1 MRRISLLI
9 VLLSLL
15 APLSLAPSAPA
26 AGKGC
31 DIETIIAQAY
41 QNASVP
47 DGYSVSCLRK
57 AQIAAANDA
66 DIATYSDVDQV
77 LRAAIVKAGGKPKPI
92 PQTPTAPE
100 TQPSRTGD
108 AETTTTPTATK
119 RTTTKPAP
127 TRPTPTK
134 TVTRSPQSLV
144 DKPEGDSGGVPTP
157 VIALGVVALA
167 AVVAAALVELRR
179 RRASP

>member
-1 MRRISLLI
+1 MRRISLLV
-9 VLLSLL
+9 VLPTLL
-15 APLSLAPSAPA
+15 APFALAPSAPA

-41 QNASVP
+41 QNATVS

-77 LRAAIVKAGGKPKPI
+77 LRAAIVKAGGTPKPI

-100 TQPSRTGD
+100 TQPGRTGD
-108 AETTTTPTATK
+108 ADTTSTPATTE
-119 RTTTKPAP
+119 R
-127 TRPTPTK
+127 TPTK
-134 TVTRSPQSLV
+134 TVTRSPQALV
-144 DKPEGDSGGVPTP
+144 DKPEGDGGGVPTP

>member
-1 MRRISLLI
+1 MRRISVL
-9 VLLSLL
+9 VLLPTLL
-15 APLSLAPSAPA
+15 APLALVPSAPA
-26 AGKGC
+26 ARLSC
-31 DIETIIAQAY
+31 NIETIIADAY

-66 DIATYSDVDQV
+66 DIATYSNVDQV
-77 LRAAIVKAGGKPKPI
+77 LRQAIVKAGGKPQPI

-100 TQPSRTGD
+100 TGPS
-108 AETTTTPTATK
+108 TTSGSGGGGSGTT
-119 RTTTKPAP
+119 

-144 DKPEGDSGGVPTP
+144 DKPAGDSGGVPTP

-167 AVVAAALVELRR
+167 AVLAAAFVELRR
-179 RRASP
+179 RRV